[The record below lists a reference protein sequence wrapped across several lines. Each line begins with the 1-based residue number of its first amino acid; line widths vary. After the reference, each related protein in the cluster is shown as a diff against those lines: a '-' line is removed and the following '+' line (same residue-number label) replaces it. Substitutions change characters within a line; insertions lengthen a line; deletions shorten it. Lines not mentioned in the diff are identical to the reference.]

1 MVSSALFSFSIK
13 KVMVFDKRLFIYLEL
28 VLIATVNTSDGGNKS
43 MEPSS
48 FYLKKN
54 SRISIHQ
61 P

>member
-1 MVSSALFSFSIK
+1 
-13 KVMVFDKRLFIYLEL
+13 MVFDKRLSIYLEL
-28 VLIATVNTSDGGNKS
+28 VIIATVNTSDGGNKS

-54 SRISIHQ
+54 SRISIRQ

>member
-1 MVSSALFSFSIK
+1 
-13 KVMVFDKRLFIYLEL
+13 MVFDKRLFIYLEL